1 MHASL
6 STVIMTVIATNIL
19 LIFLALCLRKIT
31 WLTRIGYKILAV
43 FAVFA
48 VLRFLLP
55 VEFPFTMTRR
65 LPRFLSQLLSAFRH
79 PLFVIGEWNISL
91 WTLFLIV
98 WGVGAVVGI
107 AHFIY
112 DYWRT
117 SQQIVLYGK
126 ELTDKQYYKELLDSI
141 CKGQNRRNCF
151 RVIEMPGLQVPIL
164 FGIFSPRILLP
175 DNNQVSEND
184 LYYILKHEIAH
195 HFHHDLMLKAVVRMV
210 TLVYWWDPFCIMLNK
225 QADIILEMHVDDIV
239 TEEEGRPTIEYME
252 CLIRTG
258 SEALGRYATLK
269 NYSVGAL
276 PQKTSDLHKRVK
288 LLSGKKPKVRS
299 ATNILVAAVAISI
312 YLFSYLYV
320 WESYGTAG
328 QSFMSDVVEMEENY
342 FIPRAE
348 NSYFID
354 LGSGCYDLYY
364 FDEYLTT
371 VDSLEY
377 YDEAIPIYTSDN
389 RPE

>member
-31 WLTRIGYKILAV
+31 WLIRIGYKILAV

-79 PLFVIGEWNISL
+79 PLFAIGEWNISL

-98 WGVGAVVGI
+98 WGVGAVIGI
-107 AHFIY
+107 GRFIY

-117 SQQIVLYGK
+117 NQQIVLYGK

-141 CKGQNRRNCF
+141 CKVQNRRNCF

-195 HFHHDLMLKAVVRMV
+195 HFHHDLMLKAVVRIV

-239 TEEEGRPTIEYME
+239 TEEDGRPTIEYME

-258 SEALGRYATLK
+258 SEALGRYAALK

-288 LLSGKKPKVRS
+288 LLSGKKPKVRA
-299 ATNILVAAVAISI
+299 ATNILVAAVALSV

-328 QSFMSDVVEMEENY
+328 QSLMSDTVEMEENY

-354 LGSGCYDLYY
+354 LGNGYYDLYY

-377 YDEAIPIYTSDN
+377 YDEAIPIYTTDN
-389 RPE
+389 CPE